1 MKRRIVAAAAVLLIM
16 AGAVLPVNASPTR
29 IELGV
34 EVTAE
39 AAYIVNDDTG
49 RVVYQKNADRRM
61 YPASTTKIMSAA
73 LAMTMC
79 GDIENTMVT
88 VPYDLWVEFDGID
101 ISNAGIY
108 GGEVMSMSDLVHCML
123 IQSANEAASSVAAYF
138 GRDSFIEAMNRKAME
153 LGCTGTHFVNPHG
166 LFDENHYTTAR
177 DLYLITQWAL
187 TVPGFSEIT
196 SLSSYTLSE
205 TNVHSERDIYSTIM
219 LQNSYSGYY
228 TRYIKGIKTGTID
241 ESGRCLVTRAE
252 SGGMSF
258 TAVFLGC
265 PFEVDTRFWDEGNSV
280 FTNARLSFDWL
291 FDNTAVSEVVKTGTP
306 VSETALKYAS
316 EKDYLMLYA
325 ASPVSTI
332 IQTGTGESPDITYET
347 SVPEEIEAP
356 VADGQVIGSARVYS
370 DGVYV
375 GDVDLIAMEDIKKS
389 YFIYIMDRINRVL
402 TSTPA
407 IICYALLLVLAA
419 LYSYYMLVVVRRA
432 ESERNRGRRNR

>member
-1 MKRRIVAAAAVLLIM
+1 M
-16 AGAVLPVNASPTR
+16 
-29 IELGV
+29 
-34 EVTAE
+34 
-39 AAYIVNDDTG
+39 
-49 RVVYQKNADRRM
+49 
-61 YPASTTKIMSAA
+61 
-73 LAMTMC
+73 
-79 GDIENTMVT
+79 
-88 VPYDLWVEFDGID
+88 
-101 ISNAGIY
+101 
-108 GGEVMSMSDLVHCML
+108 
-123 IQSANEAASSVAAYF
+123 
-138 GRDSFIEAMNRKAME
+138 
-153 LGCTGTHFVNPHG
+153 
-166 LFDENHYTTAR
+166 
-177 DLYLITQWAL
+177 
-187 TVPGFSEIT
+187 PGFSEIT

-228 TRYIKGIKTGTID
+228 TSYIRGIKTGTID

-265 PFEVDTRFWDEGNSV
+265 PLDIDTRFWDEGNSV

-291 FDNTAVSEVVKTGTP
+291 FDNTAISDVVRAGTP

-316 EKDYLMLYA
+316 EKDYLMLYSA
-325 ASPVSTI
+325 APVSTI
-332 IQTGTGESPDITYET
+332 IQTDTGETPDITYET
-347 SVPEEIEAP
+347 SIPEEVEAP
-356 VADGQVIGSARVYS
+356 VTGGQVIGSARVYS

-419 LYSYYMLVVVRRA
+419 FYSYYMLVIVKRA
-432 ESERNRGRRNR
+432 EAQRNRNRRNS

>member
-1 MKRRIVAAAAVLLIM
+1 M

-88 VPYDLWVEFDGID
+88 VPYDVWVEFDGID

-138 GRDSFIEAMNRKAME
+138 GRDSFIEAMNRKAAE

-265 PFEVDTRFWDEGNSV
+265 PFEIDTRFWDEGNSV

>member
-88 VPYDLWVEFDGID
+88 VPYDVWVEFDGID

-265 PFEVDTRFWDEGNSV
+265 PFEIDTRFWDEGNSV

>member
-1 MKRRIVAAAAVLLIM
+1 MKRRIVAAVAVLLIM

-88 VPYDLWVEFDGID
+88 VPYDVWVEFDGID

-138 GRDSFIEAMNRKAME
+138 GRDSFIEAMNRKAAE

>member
-88 VPYDLWVEFDGID
+88 VPYDVWVEFDGID

-138 GRDSFIEAMNRKAME
+138 GRDSFIEAMNRKAAE

-291 FDNTAVSEVVKTGTP
+291 FDNMAVSEVVKTGTP

>member
-1 MKRRIVAAAAVLLIM
+1 M

-88 VPYDLWVEFDGID
+88 VPYDVWVEFDGID

-291 FDNTAVSEVVKTGTP
+291 FDNTAVSEVVKMGTP

>member
-88 VPYDLWVEFDGID
+88 VPYDVWVEFDGID

>member
-88 VPYDLWVEFDGID
+88 VPYDVWVEFDGID

-138 GRDSFIEAMNRKAME
+138 GRDSFIEAMNRKAAE

>member
-1 MKRRIVAAAAVLLIM
+1 M

-88 VPYDLWVEFDGID
+88 VPYDVWVEFDGID

-138 GRDSFIEAMNRKAME
+138 GRDSFIEAMNRKAAE

-291 FDNTAVSEVVKTGTP
+291 FDNMAVSEVVKTGTP

>member
-1 MKRRIVAAAAVLLIM
+1 MKKRIIAAAAVLLIM
-16 AGAVLPVNASPTR
+16 AGAVLPVSASPTR
-29 IELGV
+29 VELGV

-39 AAYIVNDDTG
+39 AAYIVNEDTG
-49 RVVYQKNADRRM
+49 RVVYQKNADRKM

-73 LAMTMC
+73 LAITMC

-88 VPYDLWVEFDGID
+88 VPYDVWVEFDGID

-123 IQSANEAASSVAAYF
+123 ITSANEAASAVAAYF
-138 GRDSFIEAMNRKAME
+138 GRDSFIEAMNRKASE

-166 LFDENHYTTAR
+166 LFDEDHYTTAR
-177 DLYLITQWAL
+177 DLYLITRWAL

-196 SLSSYTLSE
+196 SLSYYTLSE
-205 TNVHSERDIYSTIM
+205 TNVHSERDIYTTIM

-228 TRYIKGIKTGTID
+228 TKYIKGIKTGTID

-258 TAVFLGC
+258 IGVFLGC
-265 PFEVDTRFWDEGNSV
+265 PLEVDTRFWDEGNSV

-291 FDNTAVSEVVKTGTP
+291 FDNTAVSEVVRTGTP
-306 VSETALKYAS
+306 ISETSLKYAS
-316 EKDYLMLYA
+316 EKDYLMLYS

-332 IQTGTGESPDITYET
+332 IQTDTGESPDITYET
-347 SVPEEIEAP
+347 SIPEEVEAP
-356 VADGQVIGSARVYS
+356 VSSGQLIGTARVYS
-370 DGVYV
+370 DGVYI
-375 GDVDLIAMEDIKKS
+375 GDVDLVAMEDIKKS
-389 YFIYIMDRINRVL
+389 YFIYIMDRINRIL

-407 IICYALLLVLAA
+407 IICYAVLLVLAA

-432 ESERNRGRRNR
+432 EAGRNRRAGNR

>member
-1 MKRRIVAAAAVLLIM
+1 
-16 AGAVLPVNASPTR
+16 
-29 IELGV
+29 
-34 EVTAE
+34 
-39 AAYIVNDDTG
+39 
-49 RVVYQKNADRRM
+49 
-61 YPASTTKIMSAA
+61 
-73 LAMTMC
+73 
-79 GDIENTMVT
+79 
-88 VPYDLWVEFDGID
+88 
-101 ISNAGIY
+101 
-108 GGEVMSMSDLVHCML
+108 
-123 IQSANEAASSVAAYF
+123 
-138 GRDSFIEAMNRKAME
+138 
-153 LGCTGTHFVNPHG
+153 
-166 LFDENHYTTAR
+166 
-177 DLYLITQWAL
+177 
-187 TVPGFSEIT
+187 
-196 SLSSYTLSE
+196 
-205 TNVHSERDIYSTIM
+205 
-219 LQNSYSGYY
+219 
-228 TRYIKGIKTGTID
+228 
-241 ESGRCLVTRAE
+241 
-252 SGGMSF
+252 MSF

>member
-1 MKRRIVAAAAVLLIM
+1 M

-88 VPYDLWVEFDGID
+88 VPYDVWVEFDGID

-138 GRDSFIEAMNRKAME
+138 GRDSFIEAMNRKAAE
-153 LGCTGTHFVNPHG
+153 LGCTGIYFVNPHG

>member
-1 MKRRIVAAAAVLLIM
+1 M

-88 VPYDLWVEFDGID
+88 VPYDVWVEFDGID

>member
-1 MKRRIVAAAAVLLIM
+1 M

-88 VPYDLWVEFDGID
+88 VPYDVWVEFDGID

-265 PFEVDTRFWDEGNSV
+265 PFEIDTRFWDEGNSV

>member
-1 MKRRIVAAAAVLLIM
+1 M

-88 VPYDLWVEFDGID
+88 VPYDVWVEFDGID

-138 GRDSFIEAMNRKAME
+138 GRDSFIEAMNRKAAE

>member
-88 VPYDLWVEFDGID
+88 VPYDVWVEFDGID

-205 TNVHSERDIYSTIM
+205 TNVHSERDI
-219 LQNSYSGYY
+219 
-228 TRYIKGIKTGTID
+228 
-241 ESGRCLVTRAE
+241 
-252 SGGMSF
+252 
-258 TAVFLGC
+258 
-265 PFEVDTRFWDEGNSV
+265 
-280 FTNARLSFDWL
+280 
-291 FDNTAVSEVVKTGTP
+291 
-306 VSETALKYAS
+306 
-316 EKDYLMLYA
+316 
-325 ASPVSTI
+325 
-332 IQTGTGESPDITYET
+332 
-347 SVPEEIEAP
+347 
-356 VADGQVIGSARVYS
+356 
-370 DGVYV
+370 
-375 GDVDLIAMEDIKKS
+375 
-389 YFIYIMDRINRVL
+389 
-402 TSTPA
+402 
-407 IICYALLLVLAA
+407 
-419 LYSYYMLVVVRRA
+419 
-432 ESERNRGRRNR
+432 